1 MNQTNDK
8 VKEMANKIIA
18 TIYHTAIKNDYML
31 EKDMNSSFKISTWVA
46 FRESKSL
53 KLRFSGY

>member
-1 MNQTNDK
+1 
-8 VKEMANKIIA
+8 MANKSTA
-18 TIYHTAIKNDYML
+18 TIYHTTIENDYML

-53 KLRFSGY
+53 KLWFSGY